1 MNYEVSDFNT
11 DVVEQSHTMPVLVDF
26 WAEWCGPCKML
37 GPVIESLAE
46 RHRDRWK
53 LVKVNTEVH
62 TDIARQ
68 YGIQGI
74 PNVKMFVDGEVR
86 DEFTGALPEPMIE
99 QWLKKALPSVHA
111 RQLEEAMRRME
122 QGDLEAA
129 RELLEVVLA
138 SEPDNEQAAVSLAR
152 TWMNEDPGRCLDL
165 LRPIEPGTEYH
176 DSAEVLRTIAGLFLY
191 LGGPED
197 LEDDPVKPVYV
208 RAIEHLRSGSCE
220 LALQRFI
227 EVLEKNRSYDD
238 DGARRSCVAIFG
250 MLGEGHPVTRQYRRA
265 FSNALYA

>member
-1 MNYEVSDFNT
+1 MNYEVSDFNRE
-11 DVVEQSHTMPVLVDF
+11 VVEQSHTVPVLVDF
-26 WAEWCGPCKML
+26 WAEWCGPCKVL

-53 LVKVNTEVH
+53 LVKVNTEIH
-62 TDIARQ
+62 QEIARR

-99 QWLKKALPSVHA
+99 QWLKKALPSPHA
-111 RQLEEAMRRME
+111 QQLEVALRH
-122 QGDLEAA
+122 LEAGDMQGGRA
-129 RELLEVVLA
+129 LLEEVLA
-138 SEPDNEQAAVSLAR
+138 SEPDNVQASVCLAR
-152 TWMNEDPGRCLDL
+152 TWLDEDPGRSLDL
-165 LRPIEPGTEYH
+165 LKPIEPGTEYH

-191 LGGPED
+191 LDTPEN
-197 LEDDPVKPVYV
+197 LAEDTVKPAYV
-208 RAIEHLRSGSCE
+208 QAIGHLRQGAYD
-220 LALQRFI
+220 LALEGFI
-227 EVLEKNRSYDD
+227 EVLEMNRSYDD

-250 MLGEGHPVTRQYRRA
+250 MLGESHPTTKQYRRA

>member
-1 MNYEVSDFNT
+1 MNYEVSDFNSE
-11 DVVEQSHTMPVLVDF
+11 VVEQSHTLPVLVDF
-26 WAEWCGPCKML
+26 WAEWCGPCKVL

-46 RHRDRWK
+46 RHGDRWK

-62 TDIARQ
+62 QDIARQ

-99 QWLKKALPSVHA
+99 QWLKKALPSPMA
-111 RQLEEAMRRME
+111 GQMEEALRLFDTG
-122 QGDLEAA
+122 QAAAA
-129 RELLEVVLA
+129 RASLESVLET
-138 SEPDNEQAAVSLAR
+138 EPDNEQAAVILAR
-152 TWMNEDPGRCLDL
+152 TCLNEDPGRSLDL
-165 LRPIEPGTEYH
+165 LKPIEPGTEYH
-176 DSAEVLRTIAGLFLY
+176 DSAEVLRTIAGLFQY
-191 LGGPED
+191 LDAPED
-197 LEDDPVKPVYV
+197 LEEDPVKPLYAE
-208 RAIEHLRSGSCE
+208 AIGHLRQGAYD

-227 EVLEKNRSYDD
+227 EVLEKNRDYDE

-250 MLGEGHPVTRQYRRA
+250 MLGEDHPTTRQYRRA

>member
-11 DVVEQSHTMPVLVDF
+11 EVVERSRTIPVLVDF

-46 RHRDRWK
+46 RSRDRWE

-99 QWLKKALPSVHA
+99 QWLNKALPSPRA
-111 RQLEEAMRRME
+111 Q
-122 QGDLEAA
+122 QLEAA
-129 RELLEVVLA
+129 LLRLGEGDMAAARVLLEDVLS
-138 SEPDNEQAAVSLAR
+138 SEPDNEQAAVCLAR
-152 TWMNEDPGRCLDL
+152 TFLNEDPRRSLDL
-165 LRPIEPGTEYH
+165 LGPIEPGTEFH
-176 DSAEVLRTIAGLFLY
+176 DSAEAMRTIAGLY
-191 LGGPED
+191 LHLDAPEG
-197 LEDDPVKPVYV
+197 LEEDPVKPVYIQG
-208 RAIEHLRSGSCE
+208 IEFLRSGAYD

-250 MLGEGHPVTRQYRRA
+250 LLGERDPTTRQYRRA

>member
-1 MNYEVSDFNT
+1 MNYEVSDFNEE
-11 DVVEQSHTMPVLVDF
+11 VVERSHTVPVLVDF
-26 WAEWCGPCKML
+26 WAEWCGPCKVL

-46 RHRDRWK
+46 RHQDRWK

-62 TDIARQ
+62 QEIARQ

-74 PNVKMFVDGEVR
+74 PNVKMFVDGEVK

-99 QWLKKALPSVHA
+99 QWLKKALPSPHA
-111 RQLEEAMRRME
+111 RQLEEALRHLAA
-122 QGDLEAA
+122 GDMDASRGLFAD
-129 RELLEVVLA
+129 VLA
-138 SEPDNEQAAVSLAR
+138 SEPDNEQAAVCLAR
-152 TWMNEDPGRCLDL
+152 TYLNEEPGRSLDL

-191 LGGPED
+191 LDTPDD
-197 LEDDPVKPVYV
+197 LEENPVKPAYV
-208 RAIEHLRSGSCE
+208 QAIEHLRQGAYD

-227 EVLEKNRSYDD
+227 EVLEKNRTYDD

-250 MLGEGHPVTRQYRRA
+250 MLGESHPTTRQYRRA

>member
-1 MNYEVSDFNT
+1 MSYEVSDFKT
-11 DVVEQSHTMPVLVDF
+11 EVVERSRTIPVLVDF

-46 RHRDRWK
+46 RHRDRWE
-53 LVKVNTEVH
+53 LVKVNTEEH

-99 QWLKKALPSVHA
+99 QWLKKALPSSHA
-111 RQLEEAMRRME
+111 KQLDEALRC
-122 QGDLEAA
+122 LEAGDTTKA
-129 RELLEVVLA
+129 RVLLEDVLA
-138 SEPDNEQAAVSLAR
+138 AEADNEQAAVCLAR
-152 TWMNEDPGRCLDL
+152 TYLNEDPGRSLDL
-165 LRPIEPGTEYH
+165 LRPIEPGTEFH
-176 DSAEVLRTIAGLFLY
+176 DSAEVLRTVGSLFLH
-191 LGGPED
+191 LDAPDG
-197 LEDDPVKPVYV
+197 LEEDPVKPAYV
-208 RAIEHLRSGSCE
+208 QAIENLRSGSFE
-220 LALQRFI
+220 RALQGFI
-227 EVLEKNRSYDD
+227 EVLEKNRAYDD

-250 MLGEGHPVTRQYRRA
+250 MLGEDHPVTRQNRRA

>member
-1 MNYEVSDFNT
+1 MNYEVSDFNEE
-11 DVVEQSHTMPVLVDF
+11 VVKRSHTVPVLVDF

-62 TDIARQ
+62 QDIARQ

-99 QWLKKALPSVHA
+99 QWLKKALPSPMA
-111 RQLEEAMRRME
+111 AQMAEALRLFE
-122 QGDLEAA
+122 AGQTGAA
-129 RELLEVVLA
+129 RTSLETVLA
-138 SEPDNEQAAVSLAR
+138 AEPDNEQAAVCLAR
-152 TWMNEDPGRCLDL
+152 TYLDEDPGRSLDL
-165 LRPIEPGTEYH
+165 LKPIEPGTEYH

-191 LGGPED
+191 LGAPES
-197 LEDDPVKPVYV
+197 LEEDPIKPVYV
-208 RAIEHLRSGSCE
+208 QAIEHLRSGAYD

-227 EVLEKNRSYDD
+227 EVLEKNRAYDD

-250 MLGEGHPVTRQYRRA
+250 MLGESHPTTRQYRRA
-265 FSNALYA
+265 FSNALYV

>member
-11 DVVEQSHTMPVLVDF
+11 EVVERSRTIPVLVDF

-74 PNVKMFVDGEVR
+74 PNVKMFVDGEVK

-99 QWLKKALPSVHA
+99 QWLKKALPSPHA
-111 RQLEEAMRRME
+111 QQLEEAVRRLE
-122 QGDLEAA
+122 EGDMTAA
-129 RELLEVVLA
+129 RGLLEEVLA
-138 SEPDNEQAAVSLAR
+138 AEPDNEQAAVCMAR
-152 TWMNEDPGRCLDL
+152 ILLNEDPGRSLDL
-165 LRPIEPGTEYH
+165 LRPIEPGTEFH
-176 DSAEVLRTIAGLFLY
+176 DSAEALRTIAGLY
-191 LGGPED
+191 LHLDAPEG
-197 LEDDPVKPVYV
+197 LEEDPVKTVYV
-208 RAIEHLRSGSCE
+208 QAIEHLRSGVHD

-227 EVLEKNRSYDD
+227 EVLEKNRAYDD

-250 MLGEGHPVTRQYRRA
+250 LLGERDLTTRQYRRA

>member
-1 MNYEVSDFNT
+1 MNYEVSDFNAE
-11 DVVEQSHTMPVLVDF
+11 VVERSRTIPVLVDF

-46 RHRDRWK
+46 RHRDRWE
-53 LVKVNTEVH
+53 LVKVNTEAH
-62 TDIARQ
+62 ADIARQ

-99 QWLKKALPSVHA
+99 QWLKKALPSAHA
-111 RQLEEAMRRME
+111 GQLEEAMRRME
-122 QGDLEAA
+122 QGDLDAA
-129 RELLEVVLA
+129 RGLLEDVLA
-138 SEPDNEQAAVSLAR
+138 SEPDNEQAAVCLAR
-152 TWMNEDPGRCLDL
+152 TWLNEDPGRSLDL

-176 DSAEVLRTIAGLFLY
+176 DSAEVLRTIAGLFLN
-191 LGGPED
+191 LDGPEG
-197 LEDDPVKPVYV
+197 LEEDPVRPAYV
-208 RAIEHLRSGSCE
+208 QAIGHLRSGSYE

>member
-1 MNYEVSDFNT
+1 MNYEVSDFNRE
-11 DVVEQSHTMPVLVDF
+11 VIEQSQTVPVLVDF

-46 RHRDRWK
+46 RHQDRWK

-99 QWLKKALPSVHA
+99 QWLKKALPSPHA
-111 RQLEEAMRRME
+111 SQLEEALRL
-122 QGDLEAA
+122 LEAGD
-129 RELLEVVLA
+129 REASREMLEEVLA
-138 SEPDNEQAAVSLAR
+138 AEPDNEQAAVCLAR
-152 TWMNEDPGRCLDL
+152 TWLDEDPGRSLKL
-165 LRPIEPGTEYH
+165 LKPIEPGTEYH
-176 DSAEVLRTIAGLFLY
+176 DSAVVLRTIAELFLH
-191 LGGPED
+191 LDTPEN
-197 LEDDPVKPVYV
+197 LEDTPVRSVYV
-208 RAIEHLRSGSCE
+208 QAIEHLRRE
-220 LALQRFI
+220 EFDLALERFI
-227 EVLEKNRSYDD
+227 EVLEKNRAYDD

-250 MLGEGHPVTRQYRRA
+250 MLGEDHPTTRQYRRA

>member
-1 MNYEVSDFNT
+1 MDYEVTDFNEE
-11 DVVEQSHTMPVLVDF
+11 VVERSHTIPVLVDF

-46 RHRDRWK
+46 RHRDRWS

-62 TDIARQ
+62 AEIARQ

-74 PNVKMFVDGEVR
+74 PNVKLFVDGEVR

-99 QWLKKALPSVHA
+99 QWLKKALPSPYA
-111 RQLEEAMRRME
+111 RQLEEAIRRLE
-122 QGDLEAA
+122 DGDAESSRA
-129 RELLEVVLA
+129 LLEDVLA
-138 SEPDNEQAAVSLAR
+138 SEPDNEQAAVCLAR
-152 TWMNEDPGRCLDL
+152 AFLNEDPERCLDL
-165 LRPIEPGTEYH
+165 LKPIEPGTEFH
-176 DSAEVLRTIAGLFLY
+176 DSAEVLRTVAGLFLY
-191 LGGPED
+191 LDAPER
-197 LEDDPVKPVYV
+197 LEEDPVKPVYLQAIGHV
-208 RAIEHLRSGSCE
+208 RQAEYD

-227 EVLEKNRSYDD
+227 EVLEKNRGYDD

-250 MLGEGHPVTRQYRRA
+250 MIGGDHPTTRQYRRA